1 MDSAAATARQM
12 WTLFEPVHVVSY
24 FTPEARSA
32 LEQAGLRGF
41 WRGYFAGRA
50 APMGQVGAPA
60 VIAAFF
66 VFAPGM
72 VGRAIPGVWELATP
86 AAALAARQAGAVAAV
101 RRLLG
106 LNPADPVPAVVTA
119 ASDQLAAAA
128 GNLDG
133 AGHSLAAPNLALPMP
148 EEPVA
153 RLWHAATLLREHR
166 GDGHVATLVAAD
178 LDGAEA
184 LALRAGVDRAG
195 ENRAG
200 DGTGSHVAAGWK
212 RDQMQPARGWTD
224 AEWDAA
230 DERLAA
236 RGLLD
241 DERAATAAGVALH
254 REIEHATD
262 QAAARPWTSLGQDRV
277 AALAQLLRPVAR
289 ACATAMPFP
298 NPVGVPAPA
307 EATS

>member
-1 MDSAAATARQM
+1 
-12 WTLFEPVHVVSY
+12 
-24 FTPEARSA
+24 
-32 LEQAGLRGF
+32 
-41 WRGYFAGRA
+41 
-50 APMGQVGAPA
+50 
-60 VIAAFF
+60 
-66 VFAPGM
+66 
-72 VGRAIPGVWELATP
+72 
-86 AAALAARQAGAVAAV
+86 
-101 RRLLG
+101 
-106 LNPADPVPAVVTA
+106 
-119 ASDQLAAAA
+119 
-128 GNLDG
+128 
-133 AGHSLAAPNLALPMP
+133 
-148 EEPVA
+148 
-153 RLWHAATLLREHR
+153 LREHR

-200 DGTGSHVAAGWK
+200 ENRAGENRAGDGTGSHVAAGWK

-230 DERLAA
+230 DKRLAA

-262 QAAARPWTSLGQDRV
+262 QTAARPWTSLGQDRV
-277 AALAQLLRPVAR
+277 AALAQQLRPIAR

-307 EATS
+307 EANS